1 MSRKF
6 TSISRKLRGET
17 GLGQLWSMFCSSSQL
32 VFFSSYVT
40 GLFGGIKFF
49 IINPIQNRFPKVT
62 WFLFFSFLYNK

>member
-1 MSRKF
+1 
-6 TSISRKLRGET
+6 
-17 GLGQLWSMFCSSSQL
+17 MFCTFSQL

-62 WFLFFSFLYNK
+62 WFPFFSFLDNK